1 MTDKMAGHTVLVT
14 GASRGLGLA
23 LTRAL
28 ARRGDAVIVDARDEA
43 ALRSVTAHLAKVTA
57 VAGDIN
63 DPGHREALDSRL
75 RGRALDAVVLNAGT
89 LGPSPLPP
97 VSELDTT
104 ALADVL
110 QTNVVAQLAVLQSVL
125 ERLRPGGA
133 VLAITSDAAA
143 TAYEGWGAYGAS
155 KAALEQLMAVF
166 AAERPDLRV
175 YRVDP
180 GDLRTAMQQAA
191 YPGEDIS
198 DRPLPETVVP
208 ALLSL
213 IDGRRPS
220 GRYEAAGLATEHHAA
235 DGASEPEATRPGTAD
250 LAEVR

>member
-1 MTDKMAGHTVLVT
+1 MTDKTTGRTVLVT

-28 ARRGDAVIVDARDEA
+28 ARRGDAVLVDARDEA
-43 ALRSVTAHLAKVTA
+43 ALRSVTAHLAKVTS

-63 DPGHREALDSRL
+63 DPQHRDALAARVH
-75 RGRALDAVVLNAGT
+75 GRRLDAVVLNAGT

-97 VSELDTT
+97 VSQLDTT
-104 ALADVL
+104 AFADVL
-110 QTNVVAQLAVLQSVL
+110 QTNVVAQLAVLQTVL
-125 ERLRPGGA
+125 EHLRPGGA
-133 VLAITSDAAA
+133 VLAITSDAAT
-143 TAYEGWGAYGAS
+143 TAYEGWGAYAAS

-198 DRPLPETVVP
+198 DRPLPETAVP
-208 ALLSL
+208 GLLSL

-220 GRYEAAGLATEHHAA
+220 GRYEAAGLSPAA
-235 DGASEPEATRPGTAD
+235 DAAVEASESEATHPGTAD
-250 LAEVR
+250 LARVP